1 MKKGFEIV
9 AVNNKCRRKIDKIK
23 EFKKQGFILLELVVE
38 RWLETRVFGE
48 QKLERNRWKERL

>member
-38 RWLETRVFGE
+38 RWLETRAFGE
-48 QKLERNRWKERL
+48 QKLERNR